1 MLSPRSC
8 LPILTALMLCAC
20 TVQAPAPVSIP
31 APVSEPVPA
40 GTPDTF
46 RWYRTAKEPVYRI
59 DPAHSLIAI
68 TVRRGG
74 PFARFG
80 HDHVMASRSVQG
92 YAAPRTGRADFGFR
106 LDELT
111 VDEPGLRKLAQLDTE
126 PSADAIAGTRAN
138 MLTKVLD
145 AERFP
150 RVELH
155 AQRVPKD
162 PASVKLTITL
172 HGVTRDYLVPTTI
185 ESASGTLSASGELTV
200 LQTDFGITPMSVLGG
215 AIKVEDPLQIRFTVV
230 ARLQR

>member
-1 MLSPRSC
+1 MLSLRSC
-8 LPILTALMLCAC
+8 LPVLTVLMLSAC
-20 TVQAPAPVSIP
+20 TVTA
-31 APVSEPVPA
+31 PVPA
-40 GTPDTF
+40 PTPAQTGDAASMPDSY
-46 RWYRTAKEPVYRI
+46 RWYRSAKEAVYRI
-59 DPAHSLIAI
+59 DPARSLIAV

-74 PFARFG
+74 PFARLG
-80 HDHVMASRSVQG
+80 HDHVVASRSVNG

-111 VDEPGLRKLAQLDTE
+111 VDEPALRKEAQLDTE
-126 PSADAIAGTRAN
+126 PSAEAVAGTRTN

-155 AQRVPKD
+155 AQRVAKD
-162 PASVKLTITL
+162 PGNLKLAITL
-172 HGVTRDYLVPTTI
+172 QGVTREYLVPTTI
-185 ESASGTLSASGELTV
+185 ESGSGTLSASGELTV

-215 AIKVEDPLQIRFTVV
+215 AIKVEDALRIRFTLV